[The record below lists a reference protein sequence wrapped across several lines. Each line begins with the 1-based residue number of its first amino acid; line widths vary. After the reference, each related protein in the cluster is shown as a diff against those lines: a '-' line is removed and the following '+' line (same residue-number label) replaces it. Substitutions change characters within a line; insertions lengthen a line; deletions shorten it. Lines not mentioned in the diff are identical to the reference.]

1 LQIAFFDAG
10 DLRSK
15 TPGPELETST
25 PASGTSTSGSHNGT
39 PLLFRR
45 RFAVRECTSDAWN
58 AGADAS
64 DRNAGVQDAG
74 GGIRNTGDGIRN
86 AGDGIRNAGDGIRN
100 AGDGI
105 RNIGDAIRN
114 TGVRGLEGVAGRQF
128 ASMQVDHAPTC
139 TPKRSASDFR
149 PQSDVRAVALVHQV
163 GPRSAAATVRG
174 RAGLRVRTAAGPVPP
189 AVLRQRLLVLSLPLR
204 ARLDGRPSA

>member
-45 RFAVRECTSDAWN
+45 RFAVRECTPDAWN

-74 GGIRNTGDGIRN
+74 GGIRNT
-86 AGDGIRNAGDGIRN
+86 GDGIRN

-149 PQSDVRAVALVHQV
+149 PQAM
-163 GPRSAAATVRG
+163 
-174 RAGLRVRTAAGPVPP
+174 
-189 AVLRQRLLVLSLPLR
+189 
-204 ARLDGRPSA
+204 